1 MGIHKNDALDKKIT
15 TETQARVTL
24 RISDWLKNV
33 IDTEAARNGLS
44 QNTYMTKAVLQSI
57 TEDARRKVSAS
68 ARSIRESIDPDI
80 YDELDIQ
87 RNQLNVLADLDTAMG
102 AYNTLMDVMSDKV
115 SELDI
120 LNLLELHYSKVLYNL
135 SDESTVTDEMRELI
149 ATRSNI
155 LIGGNTGSGKT
166 TYMNKLRELIFADKS
181 INRVIELYSWDHDR
195 ADVKTPHTTQVT
207 SLTSV
212 KDPEFYDLL
221 LKMPAPD
228 YLIVDKVH
236 TAIEAN
242 FVYLMSYKCPVLINM
257 HGSSI
262 ESTKSRFDKLL
273 LEYRDTAVDANIFDK
288 LVYIKRDELPEYK

>member
-102 AYNTLMDVMSDKV
+102 AYNTLMDAMLDKV

-135 SDESTVTDEMRELI
+135 SEENTVTDEMRELI

-228 YLIVDKVH
+228 YLIVDEVH